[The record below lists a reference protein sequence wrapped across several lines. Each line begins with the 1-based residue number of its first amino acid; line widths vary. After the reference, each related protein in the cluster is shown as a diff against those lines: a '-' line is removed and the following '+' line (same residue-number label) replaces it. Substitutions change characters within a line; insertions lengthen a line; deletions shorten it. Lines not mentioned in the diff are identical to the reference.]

1 MILFIGGSG
10 LGKVN
15 ALLNRINQPDVYNKI
30 SIVIN
35 KRESVSLKYLDDTK
49 AFIQYSN
56 DIYDNYKN
64 LREYQPSKKRKT
76 LLVFDDVI
84 TTIFSN
90 NEFNTIVL

>member
-64 LREYQPSKKRKT
+64 LREY
-76 LLVFDDVI
+76 
-84 TTIFSN
+84 
-90 NEFNTIVL
+90 

>member
-49 AFIQYSN
+49 AFIQYSD

-64 LREYQPSKKRKT
+64 LREY
-76 LLVFDDVI
+76 
-84 TTIFSN
+84 
-90 NEFNTIVL
+90 